1 MKAAT
6 ENQKFKLC
14 VANITKL
21 ARAGFLL
28 KFNILSIS
36 MV

>member
-6 ENQKFKLC
+6 ENQKLKLY

-21 ARAGFLL
+21 ARAGFLF
-28 KFNILSIS
+28 KFNILSIC